1 MSMKEYMDII
11 LGVIKSPYV
20 IATVIAMILVIKF
33 AKYVASYKKKPP
45 KPKGKKGQKKT
56 ATIEAKPKEEESG
69 EGDGATNQAAS
80 S

>member
-20 IATVIAMILVIKF
+20 IGTVIAMILIIKF
-33 AKYVASYKKKPP
+33 AKYVASYKRKPSKK
-45 KPKGKKGQKKT
+45 KKGQKKSS
-56 ATIEAKPKEEESG
+56 TIVAKPKEETSEAPT
-69 EGDGATNQAAS
+69 GDQAAS